1 MLSRRGFLK
10 TSSLVSLSPFVPSML
25 ATAARAATAAPD
37 AKALVVIQ
45 LDGGNDGLN
54 TVVPV
59 GDDDYGRNREKL
71 RLDAGRLHRI
81 DDRFGLHPSM
91 GAAKELFDEGQ
102 LAIVQGV
109 GYPNPSRSHFRSMRI
124 WQTARFDEDQHDGY
138 GWLGRALDRR
148 ADEAGGPAEAGSIYV
163 GEEET
168 PVALWGRRSAAMSL
182 SRAADLELQL
192 DGVASSVPPSPAA
205 GNSLDQFVS
214 RQVLAAYAAAGE
226 FANQQAKK
234 AGPTGGYPDTE
245 VASRLQ
251 LVSQLLHSGSQARV
265 FYTVH
270 SGFDT
275 HSNQL
280 FTHARLLGELAE
292 ALKAFLHDLRASQ
305 LDNRVVV
312 LAFSEFGRRVKE
324 NDSQG
329 TDHGAAGPVF
339 LAGRPVAGGLIG
351 NAPSLSQLDDGDLRV
366 TTDFRQVYATI
377 LKEWLGVSAQDTLDS
392 PFDPL
397 PIFAA

>member
-1 MLSRRGFLK
+1 MISRRSFLK
-10 TSSLVSLSPFVPSML
+10 TSSLVSFSPFVPSML
-25 ATAARAATAAPD
+25 TTAARAASAAPD
-37 AKALVVIQ
+37 AKVLVVIQ

-54 TVVPV
+54 TVVPW

-81 DDRFGLHPSM
+81 DDHAGLHPSM

-102 LAIVQGV
+102 LTIVQGV
-109 GYPNPSRSHFRSMRI
+109 GYPNPNRSHFRSMRI
-124 WQTARFDEDQHDGY
+124 WHTARFDDDQHDGY

-148 ADEAGGPAEAGSIYV
+148 AEADSSAEAGSIYV
-163 GEEET
+163 GEQET
-168 PVALWGRRSAAMSL
+168 PVALWGRRSAAISL
-182 SRAADLELQL
+182 ARATDLELQL
-192 DGVASSVPPSPAA
+192 NGVAADMPPAA

-234 AGPTGGYPDTE
+234 NAGPGGSYPDSE
-245 VASRLQ
+245 LASRLQ

-265 FYTVH
+265 FYTIQ
-270 SGFDT
+270 SGYDT

-280 FTHARLLGELAE
+280 FTHARLLGEFAE

-305 LDNRVVV
+305 LDDRVVV

-339 LAGRPVAGGLIG
+339 LAGRPVGGGLIG
-351 NAPSLSQLDDGDLRV
+351 AAPSLSQLDDGDLRA

-377 LKEWLGVSAQDTLDS
+377 RQEWLEVSAQDTLES
-392 PFDPL
+392 TFDPL
-397 PIFAA
+397 QIFDA